1 VYPQI
6 GLLYNFCNCLGMINF
21 NQKMLIFRD
30 ISALF
35 ESIRNGGL
43 TQKVALS
50 DEKLADFCD
59 LKAYT

>member
-1 VYPQI
+1 
-6 GLLYNFCNCLGMINF
+6 MINF
-21 NQKMLIFRD
+21 NQKMLMFRY

-35 ESIRNGGL
+35 SSIRYGGVTEKL
-43 TQKVALS
+43 ASS